1 MLVHPFS
8 ARPGSARAPE
18 EANPVTVQADPEV
31 EDATARLYLAIGRL
45 SRLLRRTG
53 SPGLGPGAVSA
64 LATLA
69 RCGPMRLGDLAAK
82 EGVAPPTLS
91 RIVAAL
97 VEAGYVR
104 RDPDPQDGRAWLATP
119 TEEGER
125 MVSGVRS
132 ARVHELQRRIE
143 RLPVEA
149 RTALLAAL
157 PALEEI
163 VLDDA

>member
-1 MLVHPFS
+1 M
-8 ARPGSARAPE
+8 AAE
-18 EANPVTVQADPEV
+18 QV

-97 VEAGYVR
+97 VEAGYVK

-119 TEEGER
+119 TPEGVT

-132 ARVHELQRRIE
+132 ARVQELQRRIE
-143 RLPVEA
+143 ELSPDHQ
-149 RTALLAAL
+149 TALLNAL
-157 PALEEI
+157 PALEEL
-163 VLDDA
+163 VGEAG

>member
-1 MLVHPFS
+1 VT
-8 ARPGSARAPE
+8 APT
-18 EANPVTVQADPEV
+18 AAAV

-69 RCGPMRLGDLAAK
+69 RCGPMRLGDLATR

-119 TEEGER
+119 TPEGES
-125 MVSGVRS
+125 MVSGVQS
-132 ARVHELQRRIE
+132 ARVRELQRRIE
-143 RLPVEA
+143 QLAPEHQ
-149 RTALLAAL
+149 AAL
-157 PALEEI
+157 VAGLAALEEI
-163 VLDDA
+163 VSEDSK

>member
-1 MLVHPFS
+1 MT
-8 ARPGSARAPE
+8 AP
-18 EANPVTVQADPEV
+18 TTFDVQ
-31 EDATARLYLAIGRL
+31 DATARLYLVIGRL

-69 RCGPMRLGDLAAK
+69 QGGPMRLGDLAAK

-97 VEAGYVR
+97 VESGFVR
-104 RDPDPQDGRAWLATP
+104 REPDPLDGRAWLVSP

-125 MVSGVRS
+125 VVSGMRSTRVR
-132 ARVHELQRRIE
+132 ELQARLE
-143 RLPVEA
+143 RLPEED
-149 RTALLAAL
+149 RLALIAAL
-157 PALEEI
+157 PALE
-163 VLDDA
+163 VLVAEDA

>member
-1 MLVHPFS
+1 M
-8 ARPGSARAPE
+8 
-18 EANPVTVQADPEV
+18 TADQV

-97 VEAGYVR
+97 VESGYVR
-104 RDPDPQDGRAWLATP
+104 REPDPQDGRAWLATP
-119 TEEGER
+119 TPEGVT

-132 ARVHELQRRIE
+132 ARVRELQRRIQE
-143 RLPVEA
+143 LSPDHRD
-149 RTALLAAL
+149 ALVNAL
-157 PALEEI
+157 PALEEL
-163 VLDDA
+163 VGEVS

>member
-1 MLVHPFS
+1 M
-8 ARPGSARAPE
+8 
-18 EANPVTVQADPEV
+18 TADQVDPV
-31 EDATARLYLAIGRL
+31 EDATARLFLAIGRL

-64 LATLA
+64 LATLT

-97 VEAGYVR
+97 VEAGYVK

-119 TEEGER
+119 TPEGET

-132 ARVHELQRRIE
+132 ARVRELQRRIE
-143 RLPVEA
+143 ELTPEHRD
-149 RTALLAAL
+149 ALLDAL
-157 PALEEI
+157 PALE
-163 VLDDA
+163 VLVGEVS

>member
-1 MLVHPFS
+1 VT
-8 ARPGSARAPE
+8 APL
-18 EANPVTVQADPEV
+18 ADEV
-31 EDATARLYLAIGRL
+31 EDATARLFLAIGRL

-69 RCGPMRLGDLAAK
+69 RCGPMRLGDLAQK

-91 RIVAAL
+91 RIIAAL

-104 RDPDPQDGRAWLATP
+104 REPDPQDGRAWLATP
-119 TEEGER
+119 TPEGER

-132 ARVHELQRRIE
+132 ARMRELQRR
-143 RLPVEA
+143 VEQLSPEHQG
-149 RTALLAAL
+149 ALVAAL
-157 PALEEI
+157 AALEEI
-163 VLDDA
+163 VAEEAK

>member
-1 MLVHPFS
+1 M
-8 ARPGSARAPE
+8 
-18 EANPVTVQADPEV
+18 TADQV

-97 VEAGYVR
+97 VEARYVR
-104 RDPDPQDGRAWLATP
+104 REPDPQDGRAWLATP
-119 TEEGER
+119 TPEGVT

-132 ARVHELQRRIE
+132 ARVRELRRRIE
-143 RLPVEA
+143 ELAPEHRD
-149 RTALLAAL
+149 ALVNAL
-157 PALEEI
+157 PALEEL
-163 VLDDA
+163 VGETG

>member
-1 MLVHPFS
+1 M
-8 ARPGSARAPE
+8 AAE
-18 EANPVTVQADPEV
+18 QV

-97 VEAGYVR
+97 VEAGYVK

-119 TEEGER
+119 TPEGVT

-132 ARVHELQRRIE
+132 ARVQELQRRIE
-143 RLPVEA
+143 ELSPEH
-149 RTALLAAL
+149 RTALLDAL
-157 PALEEI
+157 PALEEL
-163 VLDDA
+163 VGEVG

>member
-1 MLVHPFS
+1 MT
-8 ARPGSARAPE
+8 AP
-18 EANPVTVQADPEV
+18 TTFDVQ
-31 EDATARLYLAIGRL
+31 DATARLYLVIGRL

-69 RCGPMRLGDLAAK
+69 QSGPMRLGDLAAK

-97 VEAGYVR
+97 VESGFVR
-104 RDPDPQDGRAWLATP
+104 REPDPLDGRAWLVSP

-125 MVSGVRS
+125 VVSGMRSTRVR
-132 ARVHELQRRIE
+132 ELQARLE
-143 RLPVEA
+143 RLPEEE
-149 RTALLAAL
+149 RLALIAAL
-157 PALEEI
+157 PALE
-163 VLDDA
+163 VLVAEDS

>member
-1 MLVHPFS
+1 M
-8 ARPGSARAPE
+8 
-18 EANPVTVQADPEV
+18 TVQADPEV

-119 TEEGER
+119 TDEGER

-143 RLPVEA
+143 RLPAERRA
-149 RTALLAAL
+149 ALLAAL

>member
-1 MLVHPFS
+1 VT
-8 ARPGSARAPE
+8 AP
-18 EANPVTVQADPEV
+18 QADEV
-31 EDATARLYLAIGRL
+31 EDATARLFLTIGRL

-69 RCGPMRLGDLAAK
+69 RCGPMRLGDLAQK

-104 RDPDPQDGRAWLATP
+104 REPDPQDGRAWLATP
-119 TEEGER
+119 TPEGEE

-132 ARVHELQRRIE
+132 ARMSELRRRME
-143 RLPVEA
+143 MLSPEHQS
-149 RTALLAAL
+149 ALIGAL
-157 PALEEI
+157 GALEEI
-163 VLDDA
+163 VAEENR

>member
-1 MLVHPFS
+1 MT
-8 ARPGSARAPE
+8 ATTAG
-18 EANPVTVQADPEV
+18 EV

-97 VEAGYVR
+97 VEAGYVQ
-104 RDPDPQDGRAWLATP
+104 RDPDPQDGRAWLASPTP
-119 TEEGER
+119 EGER
-125 MVSGVRS
+125 MASGVRS

-143 RLPVEA
+143 RLDPGHFASLV
-149 RTALLAAL
+149 TALE
-157 PALEEI
+157 ALEEI
-163 VLDDA
+163 VTEDPEV

>member
-1 MLVHPFS
+1 VT
-8 ARPGSARAPE
+8 APK
-18 EANPVTVQADPEV
+18 ADEV
-31 EDATARLYLAIGRL
+31 EDATARLFLTIGRL

-69 RCGPMRLGDLAAK
+69 RCGPMRLGDLAQK

-97 VEAGYVR
+97 VESGYVR
-104 RDPDPQDGRAWLATP
+104 REPDPQDGRAWLATP
-119 TEEGER
+119 TAEGLE

-132 ARVHELQRRIE
+132 ARMTELRRRME
-143 RLPVEA
+143 MLAPEHQV
-149 RTALLAAL
+149 ALIAAL
-157 PALEEI
+157 GALEEI
-163 VLDDA
+163 VVEENR

>member
-1 MLVHPFS
+1 M
-8 ARPGSARAPE
+8 
-18 EANPVTVQADPEV
+18 TVQADPEV